1 MQIQAFYWWEVCGL
15 LAAFNAFVRSVC
27 NSTSLAL
34 SPSDH
39 AVGAC
44 AYCCVPSCH
53 FIVAFGF
60 DCFRVVLFKECIV
73 YQRLERHSG
82 CRECASSST
91 VIKKVQETGC
101 SLQNHAVLPQQL
113 SSDTQGLIHK
123 TELQA
128 LKGSPSERSQSVLEV
143 SYPGSQREKDTF
155 AILGVS
161 ASAL

>member
-1 MQIQAFYWWEVCGL
+1 MPLLEVCAIQPVWHYHL
-15 LAAFNAFVRSVC
+15 LTMQLVLVLIAVFPLA
-27 NSTSLAL
+27 TSLL
-34 SPSDH
+34 LL
-39 AVGAC
+39 V
-44 AYCCVPSCH
+44 
-53 FIVAFGF
+53 F

-73 YQRLERHSG
+73 HQRPERHSG

-161 ASAL
+161 ARAL